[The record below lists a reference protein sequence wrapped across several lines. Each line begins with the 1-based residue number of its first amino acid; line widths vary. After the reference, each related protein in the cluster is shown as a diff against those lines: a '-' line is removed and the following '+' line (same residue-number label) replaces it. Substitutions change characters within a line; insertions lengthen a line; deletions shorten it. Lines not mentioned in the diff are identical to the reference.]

1 MAKIKVFG
9 AAADLPVI
17 SGVFTIAE
25 VTACGST
32 RAIVV
37 SKTFVSSPEPLG

>member
-9 AAADLPVI
+9 AADDLPVI
-17 SGVFTIAE
+17 SEVFTIAG

-32 RAIVV
+32 RAMW
-37 SKTFVSSPEPLG
+37 SPRPS